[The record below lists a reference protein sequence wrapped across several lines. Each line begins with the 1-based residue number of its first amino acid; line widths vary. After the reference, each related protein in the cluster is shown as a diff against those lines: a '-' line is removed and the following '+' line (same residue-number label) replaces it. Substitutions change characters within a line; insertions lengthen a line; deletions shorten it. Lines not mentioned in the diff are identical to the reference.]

1 MNISYDFDA
10 TFKSIRS
17 YNPSRYHATGRD
29 ENGNLQ
35 FAQVVSGTP
44 DLSDLKDNG
53 IEANKKIYIDASI
66 NYKRTFAE
74 KHDVTGMLLYMQ
86 KETQYKTEPLPYR
99 KQGVVGRV
107 SYAYDG
113 RYFIEGNFGYTG
125 SEAFA
130 KNHRFGFFPAV
141 GVAYYLSNEPFYP
154 KAIKK
159 IANKIKIR
167 ASVGK
172 TGNDTTDKRF
182 VYRATYNM
190 AAGSWSQGIG
200 SNGGTNAIGNA
211 IIEGFP
217 ETLDIGWE
225 IETKQNYGFSPRTV

>member
-1 MNISYDFDA
+1 
-10 TFKSIRS
+10 
-17 YNPSRYHATGRD
+17 
-29 ENGNLQ
+29 
-35 FAQVVSGTP
+35 
-44 DLSDLKDNG
+44 
-53 IEANKKIYIDASI
+53 
-66 NYKRTFAE
+66 
-74 KHDVTGMLLYMQ
+74 MLLYMQ

-172 TGNDTTDKRF
+172 PVMILPINVLF
-182 VYRATYNM
+182 
-190 AAGSWSQGIG
+190 IELL
-200 SNGGTNAIGNA
+200 
-211 IIEGFP
+211 IIWQPVHGH
-217 ETLDIGWE
+217 
-225 IETKQNYGFSPRTV
+225 KV